1 MTDALAPISYK
12 LRAIVKMLSSD
23 RDGEVIGTA
32 RALNRLLKAHGSDI
46 HALADR
52 VGQTNGKISEAE
64 MRVLYDAGFKAG
76 MRAAEDK
83 LHGDEDF
90 HNIDGSPPWHAMA
103 TFCHRSDRLNARERD
118 FINSVAAR
126 TVYRE
131 PTEKQAKWLKAIFF
145 RIRAGG

>member
-23 RDGEVIGTA
+23 RDGEVIGAA

-103 TFCHRSDRLNARERD
+103 TFCQPKRSPKRER
-118 FINSVAAR
+118 AR
-126 TVYRE
+126 LHQQRRRPHRLPRADRE
-131 PTEKQAKWLKAIFF
+131 TGEMA
-145 RIRAGG
+145 